1 MSYKFAG
8 AGRRLGCVLLA
19 AVLLLS
25 LALAGM
31 GPACAQAAGG
41 GVTVKLHY
49 HRPDGAYDG
58 WYVWFWAEGK
68 DGAGYP
74 FAEEDGD
81 MVATFVAEPGVTSIG
96 YIVRTASWDK
106 DIAEDQFIDISD
118 VVSGTIHVYVE
129 SGVAG
134 YTRENGGDAVTGV
147 KVSSVKY
154 DRDAGTVVV
163 TTSGTLPGDPAS
175 AFTLTEAG
183 GEKIGIQS
191 AEKTGDKVYTLTPAA
206 ALDGNKSYQLEY
218 DGTAYDVIMPIL
230 YSTEEFEAEYT
241 YDGDDLGAVWT
252 EEGTTFRVWAP
263 TASAVSV
270 DLYTGGEA
278 GKDDLIERVPMT
290 AGENGTWTA
299 EKEGDLNG
307 VYYTYEV
314 TLGGQVHEACD
325 PYARATGV
333 NGQRAMVIDLDSTDP
348 EGWDADTNP
357 NAGGT
362 YNDAVIYELH
372 VRDAS
377 IDESSGI
384 TNKGKYLGLA
394 ETGTKT
400 PGGAATGLDHIKEL
414 GATHVHLLP
423 VYDFGSIDETKL
435 DTPQF
440 NWGYDPVNY
449 NVPEGS
455 YSTDPYHGEVRVAE
469 MKQMIKAMHD
479 NGLSVVMDV
488 VYNHVQSAENFCF
501 NQIVP
506 GYFSRV
512 SDTGV
517 YSNGSG
523 CGNDTASER
532 SMVSKYIV
540 DSVNYWA
547 DEYHM
552 DGFRFDLVGLLD
564 IDTINEIVETVHA
577 KHPDVIFYGEGWSMT
592 TAVTKDDVIMATQP
606 SSGRTPG
613 FAFFSDNIRDALK
626 GSVFDRA
633 PGFVSGATGKATIM
647 SQLFYGLNSWCK
659 TPAQSVNYASC
670 HDNNTLIDRI
680 TLSTPNAD
688 RADQV
693 KMNNLAAAF
702 YLTAEG
708 IPFMQAGEE
717 MLRTKVNPDGTFNE
731 NSYNASDEVNAIKWS
746 DLDEAEYDSV
756 FQYYKGLIAFR
767 KAHGALRL
775 TTAED
780 VKAHITTIEDLPENV
795 VALQIS
801 GGING
806 ETADAIFAV
815 FNPNN
820 GSESVTLPEGDWD
833 VYIDGECAGTEV
845 LNTVSGTVQVA
856 PISALV
862 LTRASAP
869 APGAPEESAPPTA
882 APEAPPAPGNGGMI
896 AAIIAVVV
904 VIIAVIVGVV
914 VYNKKKKT
922 SDR

>member
-1 MSYKFAG
+1 MTQKFAS
-8 AGRRLGCVLLA
+8 AGRRLSCVLLA

-25 LALAGM
+25 LALAGI
-31 GPACAQAAGG
+31 GPVYAQAAGG

-49 HRPDGAYDG
+49 HRPDGDYDG
-58 WYVWFWAEGK
+58 WDVWFWAEGK

-74 FAEEDGD
+74 FAEEDGE
-81 MVATFVAEPGVTSIG
+81 MVATFAAEAGVTRIG
-96 YIVRTASWDK
+96 YIVRTASWEK
-106 DIAEDQFIDISD
+106 DVDMDQFIDISD

-129 SGVAG
+129 SGVEG

-147 KVSSVKY
+147 KVSSAKY
-154 DRDAGTVVV
+154 DHASGTVIVKM
-163 TTSGTLPGDPAS
+163 TGTLSGDPAS
-175 AFTLTEAG
+175 AFTLSEAG
-183 GEKIGIQS
+183 GAKIAIQS
-191 AEKTGDKVYTLTPAA
+191 AEKKGDTEIALTPAA
-206 ALDGNKSYQLEY
+206 PLDENKSYQLEY
-218 DGTAYDVIMPIL
+218 DGAAYTVVMPIL

-252 EEGTTFRVWAP
+252 ADGTTFRVWAP
-263 TASAVSV
+263 TAAAVSV

-278 GKDDLIERVPMT
+278 GKDDLIERIPMT
-290 AGENGTWTA
+290 ADVNGTWVA
-299 EKEGDLNG
+299 EKAGDLNG
-307 VYYTYEV
+307 TYYTYEV
-314 TLGGQVHEACD
+314 TVGGQVREACD
-325 PYARATGV
+325 PYARTTGV
-333 NGQRAMVIDLDSTDP
+333 NGQRAMVINLDSTDP
-348 EGWDADTNP
+348 EGWDDDADP
-357 NAGGT
+357 HAGGT

-384 TNKGKYLGLA
+384 TNKGKYLGLT

-423 VYDFGSIDETKL
+423 VYDFGSVDETRL

-547 DEYHM
+547 DEYHI

-564 IDTINEIVETVHA
+564 IDTISKVVETVHA
-577 KHPDVIFYGEGWSMT
+577 KHPDVIFYGEGWVMNT
-592 TAVTKDDVIMATQP
+592 NATKDDVIMTTQP
-606 SSGRTPG
+606 SSHRIPG

-626 GSVFDRA
+626 GSVFDKA
-633 PGFVSGATGKATIM
+633 PGFVSGATGKVTIM
-647 SQLFYGLNSWCK
+647 SQLFFGLNSWCK

-680 TLSTPNAD
+680 TLSTASAS

-693 KMNNLAAAF
+693 RMNNLAAAF

-717 MLRTKVNPDGTFNE
+717 MLRSKVNPDGSYNE

-780 VKAHITTIEDLPENV
+780 VKAHIAIMEDLPENV

-801 GGING
+801 GGVNG
-806 ETADAIFAV
+806 ETADAIFV
-815 FNPNN
+815 IFNPNN
-820 GSESVTLPEGDWD
+820 AEESVTLPEGQWD
-833 VYIDGECAGTEV
+833 VYVDGERAGTEV
-845 LNTVSGTVQVA
+845 LDTVSGAAQVA

-882 APEAPPAPGNGGMI
+882 APEAPPSTGNGGLI

-904 VIIAVIVGVV
+904 VVIAAVIVGVV
-914 VYNKKKKT
+914 VYNKKKK
-922 SDR
+922 SQ

>member
-1 MSYKFAG
+1 
-8 AGRRLGCVLLA
+8 
-19 AVLLLS
+19 
-25 LALAGM
+25 
-31 GPACAQAAGG
+31 
-41 GVTVKLHY
+41 
-49 HRPDGAYDG
+49 
-58 WYVWFWAEGK
+58 
-68 DGAGYP
+68 
-74 FAEEDGD
+74 
-81 MVATFVAEPGVTSIG
+81 
-96 YIVRTASWDK
+96 
-106 DIAEDQFIDISD
+106 
-118 VVSGTIHVYVE
+118 
-129 SGVAG
+129 
-134 YTRENGGDAVTGV
+134 
-147 KVSSVKY
+147 
-154 DRDAGTVVV
+154 
-163 TTSGTLPGDPAS
+163 
-175 AFTLTEAG
+175 
-183 GEKIGIQS
+183 
-191 AEKTGDKVYTLTPAA
+191 
-206 ALDGNKSYQLEY
+206 
-218 DGTAYDVIMPIL
+218 
-230 YSTEEFEAEYT
+230 
-241 YDGDDLGAVWT
+241 
-252 EEGTTFRVWAP
+252 
-263 TASAVSV
+263 
-270 DLYTGGEA
+270 
-278 GKDDLIERVPMT
+278 
-290 AGENGTWTA
+290 
-299 EKEGDLNG
+299 
-307 VYYTYEV
+307 
-314 TLGGQVHEACD
+314 
-325 PYARATGV
+325 
-333 NGQRAMVIDLDSTDP
+333 
-348 EGWDADTNP
+348 
-357 NAGGT
+357 
-362 YNDAVIYELH
+362 
-372 VRDAS
+372 
-377 IDESSGI
+377 
-384 TNKGKYLGLA
+384 
-394 ETGTKT
+394 
-400 PGGAATGLDHIKEL
+400 
-414 GATHVHLLP
+414 
-423 VYDFGSIDETKL
+423 
-435 DTPQF
+435 
-440 NWGYDPVNY
+440 
-449 NVPEGS
+449 
-455 YSTDPYHGEVRVAE
+455 
-469 MKQMIKAMHD
+469 
-479 NGLSVVMDV
+479 
-488 VYNHVQSAENFCF
+488 
-501 NQIVP
+501 
-506 GYFSRV
+506 
-512 SDTGV
+512 
-517 YSNGSG
+517 
-523 CGNDTASER
+523 
-532 SMVSKYIV
+532 
-540 DSVNYWA
+540 
-547 DEYHM
+547 
-552 DGFRFDLVGLLD
+552 
-564 IDTINEIVETVHA
+564 
-577 KHPDVIFYGEGWSMT
+577 MT